1 MFFVTFALLLAVALI
16 LAAIGNRDAA
26 VVFAFAAVSTTLVLR
41 VRLQVLARR
50 ELGREREE
58 RGER

>member
-41 VRLQVLARR
+41 VR
-50 ELGREREE
+50 
-58 RGER
+58 